1 MSENVKNM
9 ILAAALSLVFI
20 GLWDYFYAFPE
31 IDKQR
36 RAQTQQEH
44 LAKVPQLGAPERV
57 TAGQPPVKAAPK
69 TRAEALALSPRIAID
84 TRSISGSIALK
95 GGRIDD
101 VSLKNYRETVDPSSP
116 IITLLS
122 PEDGPSPYYA
132 ELGYLT
138 AETENAPVLPTT
150 ETLWTTD
157 ADGLTTAKPVTLSWD
172 NGHGLVFKR
181 VISVDDEYLFT
192 VKDSVEN
199 KAGAPVTLFNYAR
212 VSRVGHPPSAGYAA
226 LHEGFVGVVG
236 ETGEEVTY
244 DKIEKEDNAVKTY
257 KGVGGWVGLTDKY
270 WAAVV
275 APDQNL
281 PMEARFASMGGAVKT
296 YQADTVSDQ
305 KTIEPGKSAEATTY
319 VFAGAKVVDVLD
331 AYKANPGLKRF
342 DLLIDWGW
350 FYFITRP
357 MFRLIDFLYKLLG
370 NFGLAILA
378 VTVIVKLAF
387 LPLANKSYQSIAK
400 MKAIQPRIKELKE
413 KYGDDKHK
421 FNMEQM
427 ELFKREKVNPAS
439 GCLPVIVQI
448 PVFFSLYKVLVV
460 TIEMRHAPFFGWIR
474 DLSAPDP
481 TNVFN
486 LFGVLPFDPTHVAI
500 FGPYLALGVWPLLMG
515 VSMWLQMKMNPE
527 PADEIQKTM
536 FAWMPVIFTF
546 TMGGF
551 ASGLLIYWTWNNLLS
566 IVQQGVIMKR
576 AGVRFEF
583 WDNLRKTFQRA

>member
-138 AETENAPVLPTT
+138 AETENAPILPTT

>member
-1 MSENVKNM
+1 MSENIKNM

-36 RAQTQQEH
+36 RAQTQQEQ

-157 ADGLTTAKPVTLSWD
+157 ADGLTTAKPVTLTWD

-281 PMEARFASMGGAVKT
+281 PMEARYASMGGAVKT

>member
-1 MSENVKNM
+1 MSENIKNM

-36 RAQTQQEH
+36 RAQTQQEQ
-44 LAKVPQLGAPERV
+44 LAKVPQLGAPEQK
-57 TAGQPPVKAAPK
+57 TAAAPPVKVAPK

-157 ADGLTTAKPVTLSWD
+157 ADVLTTAKPVTLTWD
-172 NGHGLVFKR
+172 NGRGLVFKR

-199 KAGAPVTLFNYAR
+199 KAANPVTLFNYAR

-236 ETGEEVTY
+236 DAGQEVTY
-244 DKIEKEDNAVKTY
+244 DKIEKEDNAVTTY

-281 PMEARFASMGGAVKT
+281 PMEARYASMGGAVKT

-305 KTIEPGKSAEATTY
+305 KTIEPGKLAETTTY

-576 AGVRFEF
+576 AGVKFEF

>member
-1 MSENVKNM
+1 MSENIKNM

-36 RAQTQQEH
+36 RAQTQQEQI
-44 LAKVPQLGAPERV
+44 AKVPQLGAPERV

-157 ADGLTTAKPVTLSWD
+157 ADGLTTAKPVTLTWD

-199 KAGAPVTLFNYAR
+199 KAGAAVTLFNYAR

-236 ETGEEVTY
+236 DDGTGSHLRQDRE
-244 DKIEKEDNAVKTY
+244 
-257 KGVGGWVGLTDKY
+257 GGQRGQDLQGGRRLG
-270 WAAVV
+270 WADGQILGGRGRSRPESAH
-275 APDQNL
+275 
-281 PMEARFASMGGAVKT
+281 GGALR
-296 YQADTVSDQ
+296 
-305 KTIEPGKSAEATTY
+305 
-319 VFAGAKVVDVLD
+319 LD
-331 AYKANPGLKRF
+331 GRRGE
-342 DLLIDWGW
+342 DLSGR
-350 FYFITRP
+350 YGQRP
-357 MFRLIDFLYKLLG
+357 EDDRAREIG
-370 NFGLAILA
+370 G
-378 VTVIVKLAF
+378 
-387 LPLANKSYQSIAK
+387 
-400 MKAIQPRIKELKE
+400 
-413 KYGDDKHK
+413 GDD
-421 FNMEQM
+421 
-427 ELFKREKVNPAS
+427 L
-439 GCLPVIVQI
+439 CL
-448 PVFFSLYKVLVV
+448 
-460 TIEMRHAPFFGWIR
+460 RR
-474 DLSAPDP
+474 R
-481 TNVFN
+481 
-486 LFGVLPFDPTHVAI
+486 
-500 FGPYLALGVWPLLMG
+500 
-515 VSMWLQMKMNPE
+515 
-527 PADEIQKTM
+527 
-536 FAWMPVIFTF
+536 
-546 TMGGF
+546 
-551 ASGLLIYWTWNNLLS
+551 
-566 IVQQGVIMKR
+566 QGRRR
-576 AGVRFEF
+576 ARR
-583 WDNLRKTFQRA
+583 L